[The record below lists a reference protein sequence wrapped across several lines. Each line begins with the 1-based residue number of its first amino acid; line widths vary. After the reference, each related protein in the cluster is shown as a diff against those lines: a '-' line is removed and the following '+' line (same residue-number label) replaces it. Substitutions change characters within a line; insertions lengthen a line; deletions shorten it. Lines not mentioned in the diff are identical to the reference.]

1 MDFTKKESQIVIL
14 RIFCQLFP
22 SPPSLYAPHKAFSV
36 HQECMQT
43 QTGTVTQQRED
54 DVEISHHTLLFTC
67 HPAGPAAKTDL
78 SSWHNLNFTNSPST
92 QKTSAAEWFWANRW
106 GELTISA
113 KTHTAGPCTLASAEA
128 RSHRHTATWYT
139 DVYMHEHAV
148 YSPTLAWM
156 HYVDAVPMRRMTTR
170 QISHGGFE
178 AESPLSCCVC
188 CHHGG
193 PPGNL
198 VCANNAI
205 KLRSQNRL
213 SY

>member
-78 SSWHNLNFTNSPST
+78 SSWHMSALNFTNSPST

-156 HYVDAVPMRRMTTR
+156 HYVDAFGRLVSCSTYEENDHTPNITWRLWSWVTIILLCLLPSWRST
-170 QISHGGFE
+170 G
-178 AESPLSCCVC
+178 ESCVC
-188 CHHGG
+188 KQC
-193 PPGNL
+193 
-198 VCANNAI
+198 
-205 KLRSQNRL
+205 
-213 SY
+213 Y